1 MIFPRACRAGR
12 GGLDRRSID
21 GRSAGRLP
29 EGTELP
35 AELAARLTAHLG
47 RLDAAGLEYRPLAGP
62 RPWQEGGTGPRRHRS
77 GYRVRDVTAHL
88 DELATAA
95 EGT

>member
-1 MIFPRACRAGR
+1 M
-12 GGLDRRSID
+12 
-21 GRSAGRLP
+21 
-29 EGTELP
+29 
-35 AELAARLTAHLG
+35 
-47 RLDAAGLEYRPLAGP
+47 EYRPLAGP